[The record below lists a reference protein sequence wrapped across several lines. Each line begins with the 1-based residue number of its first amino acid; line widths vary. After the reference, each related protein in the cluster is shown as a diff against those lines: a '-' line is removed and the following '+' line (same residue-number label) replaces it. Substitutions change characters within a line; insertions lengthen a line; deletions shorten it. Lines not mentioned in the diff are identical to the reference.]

1 MWTSKKFY
9 PGKNYW
15 SNISVTQRLSL
26 VEIYCWYTS
35 LLSIFAALTVCQ
47 YLLAIIGWNS
57 WNSDGEIKTLNYFLI
72 MVGKE
77 VEVRSF

>member
-26 VEIYCWYTS
+26 VEIYYLYTS
-35 LLSIFAALTVCQ
+35 LLSIFAVLTVCQ
-47 YLLAIIGWNS
+47 YFVAITGWKS
-57 WNSDGEIKTLNYFLI
+57 WNSDSEIKTLNYSLN

-77 VEVRSF
+77 VEVRRF